1 MRVIGLNILD
11 DFRHRHT
18 DAEEQVKAWIAEVK
32 EAEWSTPLEV
42 KQRYPRASVLEDN
55 RMVFRLKGNHY
66 RLVAK
71 VSYKNQIVRV
81 ERVGTHAEYD
91 KWNL

>member
-1 MRVIGLNILD
+1 MKV
-11 DFRHRHT
+11 
-18 DAEEQVKAWIAEVK
+18 WIAEVK

-91 KWNL
+91 TWNL